1 MDAGSP
7 IAETKA
13 LLRESGL
20 RATAARVSILQHLAK
35 QQRPVSHAEVVD
47 ALGPLGFDQ
56 STIFRGLQEL
66 ADASILKR
74 LELGDQVRRFELRE
88 TAGSD
93 TLEHPHFM
101 CVDCG
106 KLTCLNGFAVAIS
119 PSRGPRRD
127 KLGEITEV
135 LLRGHC
141 GECSAKK
148 R

>member
-1 MDAGSP
+1 M
-7 IAETKA
+7 

-35 QQRPVSHAEVVD
+35 QRRPVSHAEVVD

-66 ADASILKR
+66 ADASILTR
-74 LELGDQVRRFELRE
+74 LELGDQIRRFELRK
-88 TAGSD
+88 TAGTD
-93 TLEHPHFM
+93 ALEHPHFM

-106 KLTCLNGFAVAIS
+106 AVACLDGFSVTIS
-119 PSRGPRRD
+119 PSRGRRRQ

-141 GECSAKK
+141 GECLAN
-148 R
+148 RAQG